1 VETLEELRM
10 VSTIAND
17 NGGNVVS
24 LEDYREPIDTR
35 AMEFFD
41 ALADEYLNK
50 EVLLIKA
57 VVMYKDEKNILSV
70 KNYKLD

>member
-1 VETLEELRM
+1 M

>member
-1 VETLEELRM
+1 METLEELRM

>member
-1 VETLEELRM
+1 M

-50 EVLLIKA
+50 EVLLINA
-57 VVMYKDEKNILSV
+57 VVMYKDEKNILHV
-70 KNYKLD
+70 KDYKLD

>member
-1 VETLEELRM
+1 METLEELRM

-50 EVLLIKA
+50 EVLLINA
-57 VVMYKDEKNILSV
+57 VVMYKDEKNILHV
-70 KNYKLD
+70 KDYKLD